1 MDISRWVTNE
11 TNFANALV
19 FTAIKGIPKRDGTLT
34 CMHQSIDERDRQ
46 RDRDRQTDRQTEIK
60 TERQTDTE
68 REKERTGDNDL

>member
-46 RDRDRQTDRQTEIK
+46 RDRDRQTDRQ
-60 TERQTDTE
+60 R
-68 REKERTGDNDL
+68 